1 MAVIDLLHQSVQKKP
16 DKKAVIAQDGEVTF
30 RELDAASSRI
40 ASRLHAAGVRR
51 GDKVAMVLAND
62 QAVSFNASYFGIH
75 KLGAV
80 PVPINTRW
88 APPEKYYVLEH
99 SDAVALISGPAHLDT
114 LIPLTQGK
122 PVDIEGRPACPA

>member
-40 ASRLHAAGVRR
+40 ASELHAAGVQR
-51 GDKVAMVLAND
+51 GDKVALVLAND
-62 QAVSFNASYFGIH
+62 QACLFNAGYFGIH

-88 APPEKYYVLEH
+88 PCMWASRGMASSDSLSAP
-99 SDAVALISGPAHLDT
+99 SSGISET
-114 LIPLTQGK
+114 
-122 PVDIEGRPACPA
+122 R